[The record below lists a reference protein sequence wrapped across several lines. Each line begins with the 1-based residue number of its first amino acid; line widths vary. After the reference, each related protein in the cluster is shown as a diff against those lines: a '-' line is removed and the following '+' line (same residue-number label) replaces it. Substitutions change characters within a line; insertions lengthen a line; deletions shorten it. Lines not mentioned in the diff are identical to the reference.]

1 MVLAMNLQ
9 CAFAFLVTPQG
20 FAPSFELSGVVG
32 ESMIRGMGV
41 LFLMWNIPY
50 IFAFI
55 HPVRYKTSLL
65 EAMLMQFT
73 GFAGESLIWLSLP
86 LQHEIVRSSIL
97 RFMIFD
103 GAGFIVLVIAWIVL
117 SRHMV
122 TPS

>member
-1 MVLAMNLQ
+1 MNLQ
-9 CAFAFLVTPQG
+9 CAFAFLIAPQG
-20 FAPSFELSGVVG
+20 FAPSFELTGVVG

-41 LFLMWNIPY
+41 LFVMWNIPY

-86 LQHEIVRSSIL
+86 LQHEIVRSSIF
-97 RFMIFD
+97 RFMVFD
-103 GAGFIVLVIAWIVL
+103 GAGFIVLVIAWIIL
-117 SRHMV
+117 SRQV
-122 TPS
+122 VKPS